1 MVTYAPRARTTPR
14 DNYAY
19 GAKPS
24 YVPMPPLLEGTSS
37 NEEHSPLPPTGGA
50 APAAAQSGV
59 MSGLFPSAES
69 LPRIPGPL
77 PVDGPRA
84 QGVFE

>member
-1 MVTYAPRARTTPR
+1 
-14 DNYAY
+14 
-19 GAKPS
+19 
-24 YVPMPPLLEGTSS
+24 MPPLLEGTSS

-69 LPRIPGPL
+69 LTRIPGPL